1 MAETKFQ
8 ICSRALR
15 LIGLPGIS
23 SFDEGNKRSEVAND
37 LYDQAV
43 EALLA
48 SSRFRW
54 ATTQADLTRSPTEPK
69 ARWSAAYNLPADP
82 APIRIWA
89 LTLADNP
96 VEYDRYGSL
105 LYCDLGADDVPTLD
119 YTYRVGESLFP
130 PEFRMALVYE
140 LAVQFAGAITRNGQ
154 LASAY
159 LQKAEEWLAKARTS
173 DAQSVTARRV
183 VPGRFLRARR

>member
-23 SFDEGNKRSEVAND
+23 SFDEGNKRSDVARD
-37 LYDQAV
+37 LYDQAA
-43 EALLA
+43 EALLT

-54 ATTQADLTRSPTEPK
+54 ATTQADLVRSPTVPK
-69 ARWSAAYNLPADP
+69 ARWDAAYSLPADP

-96 VEYDRYGSL
+96 VEYDRYESL
-105 LYCDLGADDVPTLD
+105 LYCDLGPDDVPTLD
-119 YTYRVGESLFP
+119 YTFRVGESLFP

-154 LASAY
+154 LAGAY
-159 LQKAEEWLAKARTS
+159 LEKAGEWLAKAKTA
-173 DAQSVTARRV
+173 DAQSVTSRRV
-183 VPGRFLRARR
+183 VANRFTRTRR